1 MLTKRDSGLH
11 EWTCTFSELLI
22 WILETF
28 FPLQQFVRTL
38 SMRSNY
44 FVMFTS
50 PFLNICLW
58 VKTIDYAS
66 CHVSFWSLHLGFS
79 NKLSQ
84 ISHGLVH
91 STKNSAKKKKGEQK
105 VSLSIDTCSMY
116 IQIHVQCGGYGLKK
130 MVQNRTVGK
139 LKTVPVWS

>member
-105 VSLSIDTCSMY
+105 K
-116 IQIHVQCGGYGLKK
+116 GKK
-130 MVQNRTVGK
+130 KKKKGKKKKKRNRNINFFCFLFFVFCFRK
-139 LKTVPVWS
+139 YLMANL